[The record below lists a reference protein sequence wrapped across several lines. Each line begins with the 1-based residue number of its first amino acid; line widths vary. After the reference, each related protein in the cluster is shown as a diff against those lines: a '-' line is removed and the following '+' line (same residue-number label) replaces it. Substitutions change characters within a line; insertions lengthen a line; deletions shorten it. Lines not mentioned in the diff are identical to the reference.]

1 MEILHLIYKARVQT
15 KRSKLLIKFGYITG
29 RKSRARR

>member
-15 KRSKLLIKFGYITG
+15 KRSKLLIKGGHITG
-29 RKSRARR
+29 RESGAPL